1 MNFHHLVNIVQEL
14 REHKI
19 GLKILAG
26 HGAAIDTTTSAGKS
40 VFGIFSALAKFE
52 RKMILERWP
61 V

>member
-1 MNFHHLVNIVQEL
+1 MVQEL